1 MQRADQAPLPRSA
14 PGAALK
20 MALQSI
26 GFSEW
31 TNPKQSA
38 NATVVDQQMQRFLEL
53 HSQFGKPL
61 QSEHVGPGI
70 IGVAAMIEP
79 IQLFEL

>member
-1 MQRADQAPLPRSA
+1 
-14 PGAALK
+14 
-20 MALQSI
+20 MAIQSI
-26 GFSEW
+26 GFTQWS
-31 TNPKQSA
+31 NQKQ
-38 NATVVDQQMQRFLEL
+38 ATDATIVNQQMQRVLKL

-70 IGVAAMIEP
+70 IGVAAMTEP